1 MLLLLLPSY
10 ASHCPCLAHILLVLI
25 SPNPTCLCTPGHS
38 LAPACWS
45 HRVQATMGTSIVP
58 HPLPTAHIPVLI
70 LSAPHRAQITMGTF
84 IVSFVGNG
92 FVQSAQD
99 WLPLRRFSP
108 QTRRRLLVSLSG
120 RGLG

>member
-1 MLLLLLPSY
+1 MLLLLLLPSY
-10 ASHCPCLAHILLVLI
+10 ASHCPCLAHILLVPI

-38 LAPACWS
+38 LACWS

-58 HPLPTAHIPVLI
+58 HPLPTAHIPLLI